1 MRGTTAP
8 SINWFVVIASK
19 NVDVMETVGNGNL
32 NTNSALR
39 NGNELA
45 KIVQEGNVYYVSN
58 DAATEYH

>member
-1 MRGTTAP
+1 
-8 SINWFVVIASK
+8 
-19 NVDVMETVGNGNL
+19 METVGNGNL

-45 KIVQEGNVYYVSN
+45 KMVQEGNVYYVSN